1 MRIRLMVRVMC
12 KWLRGRVNA
21 RPRDKGGEE
30 KLRME
35 MRVRR

>member
-1 MRIRLMVRVMC
+1 MVRVMC

-21 RPRDKGGEE
+21 RPRDKGEG
-30 KLRME
+30 KLRMK